1 LPECGSFITGSHYY
15 LKSLEKRD
23 RVTGDF
29 FFGLNNFFIL
39 FFSAEEAIEFLF
51 ISRLMARAI
60 MLLRAFKRAAF
71 RLAEPGEVFIY
82 FRRTLIRGPGVL
94 LN

>member
-1 LPECGSFITGSHYY
+1 M
-15 LKSLEKRD
+15 D
-23 RVTGDF
+23 RFTGDF
-29 FFGLNNFFIL
+29 FFGLNNLFIL
-39 FFSAEEAIEFLF
+39 FLFLF
-51 ISRLMARAI
+51 DNIELTFERRRRARAI

-82 FRRTLIRGPGVL
+82 FRLTLIRGPRML